1 MQLVI
6 IMDEIIVG
14 ISDILKDYLFKI
26 TDVFSKEH
34 EKTTIV
40 ESINRSEQTSRIL
53 KRIFQF
59 QDKYF

>member
-26 TDVFSKEH
+26 TDVFSKEY